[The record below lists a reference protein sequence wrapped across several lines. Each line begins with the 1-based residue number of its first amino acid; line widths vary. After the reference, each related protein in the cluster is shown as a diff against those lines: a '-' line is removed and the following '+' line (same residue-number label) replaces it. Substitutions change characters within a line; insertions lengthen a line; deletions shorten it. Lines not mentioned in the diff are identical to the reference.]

1 MHYNQ
6 KESTPMHIVSI
17 CNTNGYQYYKQ
28 CQECEEYFRSSKEK
42 KFTPLSIEFLVNK
55 CEK

>member
-1 MHYNQ
+1 MGINIINKIEQ
-6 KESTPMHIVSI
+6 
-17 CNTNGYQYYKQ
+17 Q

-55 CEK
+55 CEKYGNKHKSLNINLVK